1 MGPGRTGAGEQ
12 EASEVVREMARR
24 FAAGDRDGATALFH
38 ARVRVQQ
45 PASLPH
51 GGWHHGRDGMEAM
64 GRRFARHWARTI
76 GEPRFVPGG
85 DHDAD
90 GADDAGDTVVQVTRQ
105 AWTALATG
113 RTATVDVAELITVAG
128 GRVTEIRV
136 FPQDTHLLL
145 ATLEDDAGPG
155 GGPP

>member
-51 GGWHHGRDGMEAM
+51 GGWHHGRDGVEAM
-64 GRRFARHWARTI
+64 GRRFARYWDRTI
-76 GEPRFVPGG
+76 GEPRFVGC
-85 DHDAD
+85 
-90 GADDAGDTVVQVTRQ
+90 GDTVVQLTSQ
-105 AWTALATG
+105 TWTARVTG
-113 RTATVDVAELITVAG
+113 RAATVDVAELITVADG
-128 GRVTEIRV
+128 LVTEIRV
-136 FPQDTHLLL
+136 FQQDTHLLL
-145 ATLEDDAGPG
+145 ATLQPEAGG
-155 GGPP
+155 EGPS